1 MKLFLVKIFFIRHA
15 TSYKMQFFRLQWGE
29 HPIECSCQKRQCL
42 LAKFMKSPDLFTPS
56 SGRAGSAEPHRDGS
70 AHANAP
76 LKMTS

>member
-1 MKLFLVKIFFIRHA
+1 MKLFLVKKNFIRPA

-42 LAKFMKSPDLFTPS
+42 FGKIYEVTRFFTPL

-70 AHANAP
+70 AHANAS